1 MSLPT
6 LIRLPAA
13 SSASVAGSGAPTGQ
27 TTLSMLEPAIR
38 ADVVHLRHLV
48 AEALGLLARRIEER
62 FAQAIASAQKAW
74 ETADDLVIIDPGT
87 GALLAETRR
96 TLFRAG
102 SSPSRAL
109 RAVALEGLLAFD
121 SAYGLVSVA
130 ERRLSSLIRLRV
142 RSEDAALLPD
152 GRPFLDLAQAFAEAA
167 QEWA

>member
-1 MSLPT
+1 
-6 LIRLPAA
+6 LIRLPAPHP
-13 SSASVAGSGAPTGQ
+13 ASVAGGGSSSQSGQ
-27 TTLSMLEPAIR
+27 TTLSLLDPAIR
-38 ADVVHLRHLV
+38 ADIAHLRHLV
-48 AEALGLLARRIEER
+48 AEALNLLGRRLEER
-62 FAQAIASAQKAW
+62 FAQAIASAQRAW
-74 ETADDLVIIDPGT
+74 ETADDLVIIDAGT

-102 SSPSRAL
+102 GSAHRAL

-121 SAYGLVSVA
+121 SAYGLASVA

-142 RSEDAALLPD
+142 RSEDADLLPE

>member
-13 SSASVAGSGAPTGQ
+13 STASAGSEAPAGQ
-27 TTLSMLEPAIR
+27 TTLSLLDPAIR

-48 AEALGLLARRIEER
+48 AEALSLLARRLEER
-62 FAQAIASAQKAW
+62 FADAISSAQRAW
-74 ETADDLVIIDPGT
+74 ETADDLVIIDTGT
-87 GALLAETRR
+87 GAVLAETRR

-102 SSPSRAL
+102 SSAHRAL

-121 SAYGLVSVA
+121 SAYGLASVA

-142 RSEDAALLPD
+142 RSPEADLLPE
-152 GRPFLDLAQAFAEAA
+152 GRPFLDLAEAFAEAA